1 MNCRWPGRMMR
12 IALAALHVE
21 GSPAWAFRSASME
34 ALAVSLAM
42 FPGNRFYRERS
53 TTLLAKTGDQNW

>member
-1 MNCRWPGRMMR
+1 MR

-21 GSPAWAFRSASME
+21 GSPAWAFRSASIE

-42 FPGNRFYRERS
+42 VPDGGFYRERS
-53 TTLLAKTGDQNW
+53 AALLAKTGDQNW